1 MGSSDRLFDKQRTV
15 HQILGGGFVA
25 DVILWRRKDLTV
37 GILVVTFAS
46 WVVFERSGYTVLS
59 LVSSVLLLLFS
70 VLFLW
75 AKSAAILNRPP
86 PPLPHLHLS
95 EEMVND
101 AAALLRNHINMF
113 LSVSED
119 IALGKDTQMYT
130 KVAACLL
137 IMSVIGGMI
146 DFLSLGYISLVI
158 VLTIPALYEKY
169 EDHIDRYALISYT
182 KLKVFYS
189 HIDREWVSK
198 FRSWILE
205 KKKLN

>member
-1 MGSSDRLFDKQRTV
+1 MLC
-15 HQILGGGFVA
+15 I
-25 DVILWRRKDLTV
+25 I
-37 GILVVTFAS
+37 
-46 WVVFERSGYTVLS
+46 
-59 LVSSVLLLLFS
+59 
-70 VLFLW
+70 VLFI
-75 AKSAAILNRPP
+75 SQTRPP

-146 DFLSLGYISLVI
+146 DFLSLGYISKSYSCFFTSLLVMQ
-158 VLTIPALYEKY
+158 
-169 EDHIDRYALISYT
+169 D
-182 KLKVFYS
+182 
-189 HIDREWVSK
+189 
-198 FRSWILE
+198 
-205 KKKLN
+205 